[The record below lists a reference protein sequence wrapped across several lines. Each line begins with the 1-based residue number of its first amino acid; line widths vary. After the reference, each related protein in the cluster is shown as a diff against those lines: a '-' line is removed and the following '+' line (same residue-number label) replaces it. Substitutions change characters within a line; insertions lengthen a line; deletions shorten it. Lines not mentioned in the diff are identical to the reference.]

1 MKKFSLL
8 ATFFVVTLSLAHFA
22 KAEDFGWVRANGAIP
37 ATALKNAEG
46 QVVCSRYK
54 EYSRT
59 TGIIINT
66 SSLECILN
74 QYGGNEVVTKF
85 DVFIPSPSNE
95 MVSVASIKETVIIKI
110 EFSDPNCVKY
120 NNKALVTQLKIKGEV
135 NEPITRMCFSKS
147 TAQISFDVES
157 APTDDSVIQIDDKTV
172 TWKEAQAPNN
182 GLNWNI
188 TVNKEKKI
196 QLYWN
201 DTVNATG
208 SKFYIFDKTG
218 KSILSR

>member
-1 MKKFSLL
+1 MKKFFLL
-8 ATFFVVTLSLAHFA
+8 ATFVVVTLSLAHFA
-22 KAEDFGWVRANGAIP
+22 KAEDFGWVKATATIP
-37 ATALKNAEG
+37 ATALKNTEG

-59 TGIIINT
+59 TGIITNT
-66 SSLECILN
+66 SPLECTLN
-74 QYGGNEVVTKF
+74 QYGKKEVVTRF
-85 DVFIPSPSNE
+85 DVFVPSPSSE
-95 MVSVASIKETVIIKI
+95 MVSLASIKETVIIKI
-110 EFSDPNCVKY
+110 EFSDPDCVKY

-147 TAQISFDVES
+147 TTQISFDVET

-188 TVNKEKKI
+188 TVGKEKKV

-201 DTVNATG
+201 DTVNTMG
-208 SKFYIFDKTG
+208 TKFYIFDKNG
-218 KSILSR
+218 KSILSF